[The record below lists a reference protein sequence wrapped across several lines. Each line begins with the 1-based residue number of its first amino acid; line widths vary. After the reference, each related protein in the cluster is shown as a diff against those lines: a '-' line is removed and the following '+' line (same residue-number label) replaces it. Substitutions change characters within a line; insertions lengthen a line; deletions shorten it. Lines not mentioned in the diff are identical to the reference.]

1 MKRILLV
8 GLLALLVTADVM
20 AADPFVG
27 GQLFVN
33 PSMKAQLERTIGVGM
48 TFTIAPIKMAEK
60 KLLEAFRSN
69 NAEEYEVMLEVAQYV
84 DPSDIKGLN
93 ADQLKKELKNIPQ
106 LTPEQKAA
114 IDGVPI
120 DNTNTALAA
129 DLIEIMQNPT
139 TAVTF
144 SMEPFVEF
152 HFDTMDLTVVLP
164 LAGFDSEQLDFAMGN
179 VGVDARF
186 GHTFGDAI
194 AGGISYGVQVWAP
207 TGTEKANALG
217 LANLMWSPRY
227 FHEYFTASPYVVL
240 GIEFPLV
247 TVQASCMYNAMIG
260 VRGEPDFGDV
270 HYLQYGGALSVDL
283 FVLTLVAEMT
293 GLYNISNALAYNSLV
308 FTGGIRFTSSVLDLG
323 LAAQIPILQESGSSF
338 ASFSDVSFGSP
349 SDFNMVLTGSFGF

>member
-1 MKRILLV
+1 MKRISLI
-8 GLLALLVTADVM
+8 GLLALLMAADAM

-27 GQLFVN
+27 GRLFVN
-33 PSMKAQLERTIGVGM
+33 PSMKAQLGRTIGIGM
-48 TFTIAPIKMAEK
+48 TFTIAPIKMVQK
-60 KLLEAFRSN
+60 KVLDTFRKEN
-69 NAEEYEVMLEVAQYV
+69 GEEYQVMLEAAQYV
-84 DPSDIKGLN
+84 DPSDIKGKSL
-93 ADQLKKELKNIPQ
+93 ADVKTELKNIPQ

-114 IDGVPI
+114 IDGIELPI
-120 DNTNTALAA
+120 NNADVIA
-129 DLIEIMQNPT
+129 DLVEIMQNPT

-152 HFDTMDLTVVLP
+152 HFDVMDLTVVLP
-164 LAGFDSEQLDFAMGN
+164 LAGFDSDETDFAMGN

-186 GHTFGDAI
+186 GHTFGDTLA
-194 AGGISYGVQVWAP
+194 AGISYGVQVWAP

-227 FHEYFTASPYVVL
+227 FHEYLTAAPYVVL
-240 GIEFPLV
+240 GIEFPMV

-283 FVLTLVAEMT
+283 FILTLVAELT
-293 GLYNISNALAYNSLV
+293 GLHNISNAPAYSSLV
-308 FTGGIRFTSSVLDLG
+308 FTGGLRFTSSVLDLG
-323 LAAQIPILQESGSSF
+323 LAAQIPILQESGSNF
-338 ASFSDVSFGSP
+338 ASFSNVSFGSP